1 MTGSDWVE
9 MYEMA
14 SSTSIASLA
23 LLISIMSGY
32 LLVAYLVGERLTR
45 FQVCVINTLYVMFAV
60 TIVGGIFQ
68 SNLDIQFAR
77 NQLVLQIPEIAIY
90 SDSDDSNWPM
100 ITTLINS
107 SLIIASLIFMWQV
120 RHPGKP

>member
-32 LLVAYLVGERLTR
+32 LLVAYLVGERLTL

-60 TIVGGIFQ
+60 TIVAGIFQ
-68 SNLDIQFAR
+68 SNWDIQFAR
-77 NQLVLQIPEIAIY
+77 NQMVLQIPEVAIY
-90 SDSDDSNWPM
+90 RDSDDSNWPM